1 MWGVGG
7 MSLTNAS
14 HKAVLDVLI
23 PHILISFFSLVL
35 TSCSS
40 SNQKTTTVVLLG
52 LRVGPVTAISRW
64 NCLGI
69 GLATSLSSLA
79 VLCLMIQVYVSSCQ
93 RATGESQ
100 NVNNTESSQDGTLGL
115 GLSLG
120 PS

>member
-1 MWGVGG
+1 M
-7 MSLTNAS
+7 
-14 HKAVLDVLI
+14 VLDVLI

-40 SNQKTTTVVLLG
+40 SNQKTTVALLG

-64 NCLGI
+64 NYLGI

-79 VLCLMIQVYVSSCQ
+79 VLCLMIQIYVSSCQ
-93 RATGESQ
+93 RATGKSQ